1 MGIPKFAYFLTTR
14 YPLIIKKVKDE
25 TDIPEIDNLYL
36 DFNGIIHNVSHNY
49 FCDASKITS
58 ITMAFMLSEPGSIGT
73 STDSTT
79 MTLQP

>member
-1 MGIPKFAYFLTTR
+1 MVDDADLLERRQRAVELGP
-14 YPLIIKKVKDE
+14 
-25 TDIPEIDNLYL
+25 
-36 DFNGIIHNVSHNY
+36 NGL
-49 FCDASKITS
+49 AITS